1 MADEAV
7 LGFGAKFAI
16 HDGSNLVELDGVYSV
31 TPPSPQLETKDST
44 HHGSAGG
51 VRTHIPGLL
60 DYGEITVRLF
70 ESPGSTTDSK
80 LQTLIS
86 ARAVRTFKISLVEAD
101 GSYQEQTGSCIPTGI
116 DYDEV
121 VIDDRMT
128 YAFKAKVTGA
138 VSQAAAA

>member
-16 HDGSNLVELDGVYSV
+16 HDGTSLVELDGVYSV

-44 HHGSAGG
+44 HHGSSGG

-70 ESPGSTTDSK
+70 LSPGSTTDSK
-80 LQTLIS
+80 LLTLIAART
-86 ARAVRTFKISLVEAD
+86 ARAFKISLIELD
-101 GSYQEQTGSCIPTGI
+101 GTYQEQTGNCIPMSI
-116 DYDEV
+116 EYDDV
-121 VIDDRMT
+121 VIDDRQT

-138 VSQAAAA
+138 VTQAAA